1 MTMTIVL
8 IAVAA
13 ALLLTGVAAGYV
25 MHRSDFCMA
34 GAFRD
39 LFLFRSG
46 AMLRPLL
53 LLIVVTAILF
63 EVERLA
69 DISVNPFPFFGPPS
83 LFSLIG
89 GFVFGLGMV
98 LAGGC
103 VIGVLYKIGGGS
115 RPALVALGGLV
126 LGSGLYAEMHRFI
139 LPLARKTRLTDAV
152 TLAQWTGIPV
162 SWLVT
167 ALVLVGSVLLWRW
180 QRQGRMTRMS
190 QAAGYLQPW
199 RAAVWLALLSAVS
212 VGLVGVPFG
221 VTTSYLKWMAQ
232 IEQLLFP
239 EHVAQMTIYTTQSV
253 VIALPFSGEL
263 LSGGA
268 GPGLDAVALM
278 QYPLIFGMI
287 AGAALSSWRLRE
299 WSWHGKVPARQ
310 LLAAFSGGVLMAFGS
325 RLTPGCNVWHL
336 WGGLPIFALTSLLF
350 VLGLL
355 PGAWLGSRLIVR
367 IILGK
372 EGSL

>member
-1 MTMTIVL
+1 MSIIL
-8 IAVAA
+8 ALAA
-13 ALLLTGVAAGYV
+13 SLLLTGIIAGYV

-53 LLIVVTAILF
+53 LLIVVAALLF
-63 EVERLA
+63 EIERQAGLVA
-69 DISVNPFPFFGPPS
+69 TPFPFFAPPT

-98 LAGGC
+98 LSGGC
-103 VIGVLYKIGGGS
+103 VIGVLYKIGGGN
-115 RPALVALGGLV
+115 RPALLALAGLV
-126 LGSGLYAEMHRFI
+126 LGSGLYAEVHRFVV
-139 LPLARKTRLTDAV
+139 PLARKTTLTDAV
-152 TLAQWTGIPV
+152 TFSQWTGIPA
-162 SWLVT
+162 SWLVL
-167 ALVLVGSVLLWRW
+167 ALVLAGGALLWRW
-180 QRQGRMTRMS
+180 QRQGQMIRLS

-199 RAAVWLALLSAVS
+199 KAAVWLALLSAVS
-212 VGLVGVPFG
+212 VWLVGVPFG
-221 VTTSYLKWMAQ
+221 VTTSYLKWMALL
-232 IEQLLFP
+232 EQQLIPGHL
-239 EHVAQMTIYTTQSV
+239 ANMAIYTARPIQLV
-253 VIALPFSGEL
+253 LPFAGGTL
-263 LSGGA
+263 TGGA
-268 GPGLDAVALM
+268 GPALDAVALM

-287 AGAALSSWRLRE
+287 AGASLSSWRLRE
-299 WSWHGKVPARQ
+299 WCWHGSVPGRQ
-310 LLAAFSGGVLMAFGS
+310 LLAAFAGGVLMAFGS

-367 IILGK
+367 IILGR
-372 EGSL
+372 EGS